1 MRPLILITDTD
12 TLAVLLFLTAIM
24 HEPLKL
30 PQYRDDPSAEAGP
43 SVKPRP
49 VSSALTKRKRRRTAV
64 YALCFLALLFRTS
77 GLHHAFSTASR
88 NDRSTE
94 IDETWYV
101 DTRLNH
107 ERLSF
112 RSSTK
117 NAADASADAA
127 ADARADLASSA
138 AAAGEAAASTLE
150 ILMAHGDPSTAAA
163 VAAALDDQVP
173 RPSRRLLSPVASKAE
188 LEALL
193 KAESD
198 DSPLQRTIEA
208 AEAAAEEAA
217 AEEAAAEEA
226 AAASAVDEADAAL
239 LIATDA
245 SSPVDP
251 ALVSADASAASAPPA
266 DAGKVSESDGTDATV
281 APPPEHA
288 ALASAIQA
296 ALDGRPPA
304 PMSDAAVPK
313 EAPPTGAAPDS
324 PTSEGEAAVPA
335 TDAPDKA
342 VAETTV
348 SAPND
353 AKTVDAT
360 QNAAAQPAAASEP
373 LAVSPGAGSA
383 EADPN
388 LPAIAESLPTGP
400 ALSLEPTIWDEVGDA
415 PFLLPSA

>member
-1 MRPLILITDTD
+1 MGHSEYSPTRFRVLSGLGR
-12 TLAVLLFLTAIM
+12 LLFVPCRLI
-24 HEPLKL
+24 P
-30 PQYRDDPSAEAGP
+30 
-43 SVKPRP
+43 PRP
-49 VSSALTKRKRRRTAV
+49 SIPWCHDQRKRRRTAV